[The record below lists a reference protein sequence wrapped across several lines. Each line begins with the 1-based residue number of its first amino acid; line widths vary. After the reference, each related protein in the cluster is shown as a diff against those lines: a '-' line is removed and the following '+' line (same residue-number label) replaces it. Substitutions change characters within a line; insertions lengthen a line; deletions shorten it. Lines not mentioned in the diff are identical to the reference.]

1 MGLGDEYSRDALFRR
16 PDQDAHSDSD
26 LEDQEEPL
34 HPEDFEA
41 MYSDEIYTDVTLI
54 QEFVWDG
61 HHRVKNRYG
70 VAEYTQILHG
80 GANKFWSDCI
90 IRMDIMRLW
99 RRLHFREHFDPQS
112 FQNWLEYYIELH

>member
-1 MGLGDEYSRDALFRR
+1 
-16 PDQDAHSDSD
+16 
-26 LEDQEEPL
+26 
-34 HPEDFEA
+34 
-41 MYSDEIYTDVTLI
+41 MYSDEIYTDVVLI

-80 GANKFWSDCI
+80 GPNKFWSDCI

-99 RRLHFREHFDPQS
+99 RRLHFRERFDPQS

>member
-16 PDQDAHSDSD
+16 PDQDARSDSD

-41 MYSDEIYTDVTLI
+41 MYSDEIYTDVVLI

-70 VAEYTQILHG
+70 VVEYTQILHG
-80 GANKFWSDCI
+80 GTNKFWSDCI

-99 RRLHFREHFDPQS
+99 RRLHFRELFDPQS